1 MPKDTKDTSL
11 DLAHLERLLATVMR
25 PGDVWQYGC
34 GGGYGIVAYDGD
46 DIRCQIAIADAGD
59 GYDYGQS
66 PAADLAIAAV
76 NALPELI
83 AAARERDGWQR
94 AAESQNRQWSQKC
107 EALTEE
113 RARRE
118 ELATQLLATQ
128 QDRHRILMERDK
140 LEAVV
145 LRLRLSLNDATTEC
159 REAEAERDALR
170 DEVERMRAVVEA
182 AEAFASH
189 FDADDASQY
198 GARRSFTA
206 FYAALDA
213 AKEAG
218 R

>member
-46 DIRCQIAIADAGD
+46 DIRCQIAIAGADAGD

-83 AAARERDGWQR
+83 TAARERDEWQR

-118 ELATQLLATQ
+118 ELAAQLLATQ
-128 QDRHRILMERDK
+128 QDRYRIL
-140 LEAVV
+140 
-145 LRLRLSLNDATTEC
+145 S
-159 REAEAERDALR
+159 ERDALR
-170 DEVERMRAVVEA
+170 AEVERMRAVVKA
-182 AEAFASH
+182 ASSA
-189 FDADDASQY
+189 ADGYKYCGKMLMVDY
-198 GARRSFTA
+198 IELDR
-206 FYAALDA
+206 ALA
-213 AKEAG
+213 ELEVAEYEG